1 VDDLKDIVNESK
13 KNPQAFA
20 KIYELFFDKI
30 YGYVYYKI
38 GIVAEAEDISE
49 QVFLKALEGIGN
61 FEWKGVPF
69 SSWLFRIASNLVVDY
84 FRKKN
89 KLSTVPIEEQAYKI
103 ADNRRDTE
111 DMINLKLSFET
122 AQKAICKLSEDQQNV
137 VILKFLN
144 GFSNAEIAGVLGK
157 TEGAVKSIQHRALN
171 SLRKALKG
179 ELLNE

>member
-49 QVFLKALEGIGN
+49 QVFLKALEGIGS
-61 FEWKGVPF
+61 FEWKGAPF

-84 FRKKN
+84 FRKRN

-103 ADNRRDTE
+103 ADNGRDTE
-111 DMINLKLSFET
+111 DMINLKLSFEI

-137 VILKFLN
+137 IILKFLN

-179 ELLNE
+179 ELLSE